1 MKNCGTHYE
10 YICVYVDDLAI
21 AMRNPQEFIDV
32 LVNDC
37 GYKLKGVG
45 LMEYHLGADIYCD
58 NDGTLCFGAK
68 SYISRLLRTYEL
80 IFEEQPKEYSSPLD
94 CNDHAHP
101 ELDTSEEL
109 PELDIKRFQSLI
121 GALQWAISHQSLS
134 F

>member
-37 GYKLKGVG
+37 GNKLKGVG
-45 LMEYHLGADIYCD
+45 PMEYHLGADIYRN

-68 SYISRLLRTYEL
+68 SYISRLLRTYES
-80 IFEEQPKEYSSPLD
+80 IFGEQPKEYSSP
-94 CNDHAHP
+94 P
-101 ELDTSEEL
+101 
-109 PELDIKRFQSLI
+109 LI
-121 GALQWAISHQSLS
+121 AMTILNWIPPMSCLSWISRVFSR
-134 F
+134 

>member
-37 GYKLKGVG
+37 GNKLKGVG
-45 LMEYHLGADIYCD
+45 PMEYHLGADIYHN

-68 SYISRLLRTYEL
+68 SYISRLLRTYKTTNQRNTLPPL
-80 IFEEQPKEYSSPLD
+80 IAMTILNWIPPMSCLSWISSVF
-94 CNDHAHP
+94 
-101 ELDTSEEL
+101 S
-109 PELDIKRFQSLI
+109 R
-121 GALQWAISHQSLS
+121 
-134 F
+134 